1 MLLNDLK
8 LVKNDIDNTIIK
20 KTISLNTIIFIF
32 KRLSTIIPLFFTA
45 DEIQEFQ
52 KLIFRQSRNESNE
65 QETALHYFTRILKG
79 LMNSKIL
86 LVLSGTRYH
95 ILSQIGDKIGSPIRQ
110 KVKPLIIQKFEESEV
125 NAYIEQVGILLK
137 DANAE
142 QEGVLIPEILE
153 NYKTFLFAFSG
164 GHP

>member
-20 KTISLNTIIFIF
+20 KTISLNTIIFIL

-65 QETALHYFTRILKG
+65 QETA
-79 LMNSKIL
+79 
-86 LVLSGTRYH
+86 
-95 ILSQIGDKIGSPIRQ
+95 
-110 KVKPLIIQKFEESEV
+110 
-125 NAYIEQVGILLK
+125 
-137 DANAE
+137 
-142 QEGVLIPEILE
+142 
-153 NYKTFLFAFSG
+153 
-164 GHP
+164 